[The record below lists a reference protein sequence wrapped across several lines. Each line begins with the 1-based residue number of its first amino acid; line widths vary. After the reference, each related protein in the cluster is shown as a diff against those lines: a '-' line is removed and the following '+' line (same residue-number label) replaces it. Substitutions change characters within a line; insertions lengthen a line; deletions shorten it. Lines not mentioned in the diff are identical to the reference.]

1 MTESKIDLLYQEYSE
16 IRFLDI
22 NKEQFTYL
30 VNLMPICL
38 LATSDGIMDKEEWA
52 TVKSLTKILGEE
64 FASDDMGEEKEENLM
79 LIYRGEM
86 RYLVKHRNKWET
98 KFISALREYFNINEA
113 AKDFAIETI
122 ELFEDLAEVSEVTRI
137 KGALGLK

>member
-1 MTESKIDLLYQEYSE
+1 MSETKIDLLYKEYSE

-22 NKEQFTYL
+22 NKEQFVYL
-30 VNLMPICL
+30 VNLMPVCL
-38 LATSDGIMDKEEWA
+38 MATSDGIMDKEEWA

-64 FASDDMGEEKEENLM
+64 FASDDLGEEKEENLM

-86 RYLVKHRNKWET
+86 RYMVKHRNKWES
-98 KFISALREYFNINEA
+98 KFLSALREYFSINDA
-113 AKDFAIETI
+113 AKDFVEETI
-122 ELFEDLAEVSEVTRI
+122 ELFEDQTEEAEVSKI